1 MSCRLSGMAGEWR
14 YSMLKLLIA
23 DDEKTICSLI
33 ARLLDWKQLGFEIVG
48 MAYTGVDAFEM
59 IQKEQPDVI
68 ISDIRMP
75 GYDGIELIKRTK
87 EAQIEAEFVMISG
100 FKQFEYAQNAMKYGV
115 KYYLLKPIE
124 EDKLSEIAQ
133 EIKEAILDKRAHDT
147 YENNLRLEI
156 KATKDKMRKKF
167 LTSIIWGDNKE
178 EKGADRDSINKEYST
193 RFEEGVFQAAF
204 VKIDTDEEEGES
216 IGSIVKELE
225 KYTDILE
232 KVCKEHITTDMNSG
246 IITLFNYKIEQEELV
261 KKKIE
266 ELYENIKKYA
276 DQFEGFSVVIGVGR
290 KMNNF
295 SESSLCLKT
304 AVDAI
309 KYRIKV
315 ADTGIIYL
323 ENYQF
328 DPYDI
333 DKVVIEKDKQ
343 NYLSKIISG
352 DIRGAQE
359 CVASKIRKIKFSYEN
374 YSPLLLFDV
383 LIMYAELLSDYC
395 KQHLYNPEYE
405 KSFKKW
411 NVRVDNTKR
420 ERKLLSVTE
429 DLIKEI
435 LEYMDEEKKQKDIK
449 PVRVVK
455 EYIEENYMQEISL
468 NQLAELVE
476 MNASYLSSVFK
487 KETGMAYSEYLI
499 QCRIKQASR
508 LLAETSLS
516 VSEVAYRSG
525 YQDARYF
532 SKQFSK
538 QVGLKPSE
546 YRKLY
551 S

>member
-1 MSCRLSGMAGEWR
+1 
-14 YSMLKLLIA
+14 MLKLLIA

-33 ARLLDWKQLGFEIVG
+33 ARLLDWNELGFEIIG
-48 MAYTGVDAFEM
+48 MAYTGLDAFE
-59 IQKEQPDVI
+59 IIKEQQPDVI

-75 GYDGIELIKRTK
+75 GYDGIELIKKTK
-87 EAQIEAEFVMISG
+87 EAQIDAEFVMISG

-124 EDKLSEIAQ
+124 EDKLLEIAQ
-133 EIKEAILDKRAHDT
+133 EIKESILNKRAHDT
-147 YENNLRLEI
+147 YEYNLRLEI
-156 KATKDKMRKKF
+156 KETKDKMKKKF
-167 LTSIIWGDNKE
+167 LTSMIWGEN
-178 EKGADRDSINKEYST
+178 EKNADRDSINREYST

-204 VKIDTDEEEGES
+204 VKIDTDGEEEES

-225 KYTDILE
+225 KYTHILE

-246 IITLFNYKIEQEELV
+246 IITLFNYKIEQEALV

-266 ELYENIKKYA
+266 ELYENIKRYVDK
-276 DQFEGFSVVIGVGR
+276 FKGFSVVIGVGQ

-295 SESSLCLKT
+295 SESSACLKT

-309 KYRIKV
+309 KYRIRV
-315 ADTGIIYL
+315 TDIGIIYL
-323 ENYQF
+323 EDYKF
-328 DPYDI
+328 APYN
-333 DKVVIEKDKQ
+333 IETIVTEGKKQ
-343 NYLSKIISG
+343 NYLSKIVSG

-359 CVASKIRKIKFSYEN
+359 CLASTLRMIKYSQAD
-374 YSPLLLFDV
+374 YSPLLVFDV
-383 LIMYAELLSDYC
+383 LTSYVNLLTDYC
-395 KQHLYNPEYE
+395 GQHLYGHEYE
-405 KSFKKW
+405 QSLKKW
-411 NVRVDNTKR
+411 NLRVDNIKR
-420 ERKLLSVTE
+420 ERQLIVETE
-429 DLIKEI
+429 NLIKEI
-435 LEYMDEEKKQKDIK
+435 LEYIEEEKKQKDIK
-449 PVRVVK
+449 PIRMVK
-455 EYIEENYMQEISL
+455 EYIEKNYMQEISL
-468 NQLAELVE
+468 NQLAEMVD

-508 LLAETSLS
+508 LLVETDLS
-516 VSEVAYRSG
+516 IREIAYQSG

>member
-1 MSCRLSGMAGEWR
+1 MSCLPVDMAGKWR

-23 DDEKTICSLI
+23 DDEKTICFLI
-33 ARLLDWKQLGFEIVG
+33 ARLLDWKKLGFEIIG

-59 IQKEQPDVI
+59 IKKEQPDVI

-75 GYDGIELIKRTK
+75 GYDGIELIKKTK

-100 FKQFEYAQNAMKYGV
+100 FRQFEYAQNAMKYGV

-124 EDKLSEIAQ
+124 EDKLLEIAQ
-133 EIKEAILDKRAHDT
+133 EIREAILDKRAHDT

-156 KATKDKMRKKF
+156 KATKDKMKKKF
-167 LTSIIWGDNKE
+167 LTSMIWGQDKKE
-178 EKGADRDSINKEYST
+178 EGADRDSINREYST

-204 VKIDTDEEEGES
+204 VKIDTGGEEGES

-225 KYTDILE
+225 KYTGILG
-232 KVCKEHITTDMNSG
+232 KVCKEHITADMNSG
-246 IITLFNYKIEQEELV
+246 IITLFNYKIEQETLV

-266 ELYENIKKYA
+266 ELYENIKKYV
-276 DQFEGFSVVIGVGR
+276 DRFEGFSVVIGVGQ

-309 KYRIKV
+309 KYRIQI

-323 ENYQF
+323 ENYHF
-328 DPYDI
+328 DSYNI
-333 DKVVIEKDKQ
+333 EAVVTEKNKQ
-343 NYLSKIISG
+343 GYISKIVSG
-352 DIRGAQE
+352 DIKGAQE
-359 CVASKIRKIKFSYEN
+359 CVASTLRRIKFSYEN
-374 YSPLLLFDV
+374 YSPILFFDV
-383 LIMYAELLSDYC
+383 LIIYVDLLADYC
-395 KQHLYNPEYE
+395 KQHLDNLDYE
-405 KSFKKW
+405 NSFKKW

-420 ERKLLSVTE
+420 ERQLLSVTE

-435 LEYMDEEKKQKDIK
+435 FEYLDEEKKQKDIK
-449 PVRVVK
+449 PIRIVK
-455 EYIEENYMQEISL
+455 EYIESNYMQEISL

-487 KETGMAYSEYLI
+487 KETGMTYSEYLI
-499 QCRIKQASR
+499 QCRVKQASR
-508 LLAETSLS
+508 LLVETGLS
-516 VSEVAYRSG
+516 VSEIAYRSG

-532 SKQFSK
+532 SKQFAK